1 MRPIF
6 LEALWD
12 MVRQVG
18 LGIESG
24 QNRAFLM
31 AIVAMVFVIAMS

>member
-1 MRPIF
+1 MGHGSSSR
-6 LEALWD
+6 
-12 MVRQVG
+12 